1 MHEIVR
7 NIIKFY
13 LFYAQDVVKYLY
25 EIISPFNIQEKHY
38 EEILS

>member
-13 LFYAQDVVKYLY
+13 LFYAQDVVKYLCQV
-25 EIISPFNIQEKHY
+25 ISPFNIQEKHN
-38 EEILS
+38 EENLS